1 MARGGLPS
9 LSLGFEKKVAARDR
23 GGEGRDCLE
32 IGRGRRDGWVGTYW
46 MSGCR

>member
-1 MARGGLPS
+1 MASMARGGLPS

-32 IGRGRRDGWVGTYW
+32 IGKGETRWLGWMPLDG
-46 MSGCR
+46 